1 MIGTDSGYTSA
12 FPSFELKDMDKY
24 GPPPPHIYT
33 VQPMP
38 VLDEVTIISSSN
50 VTDF

>member
-12 FPSFELKDMDKY
+12 MPSIPKKDMDKY
-24 GPPPPHIYT
+24 GPPPPHI
-33 VQPMP
+33 MP